1 MEELVRQ
8 ISERAGISAPQ
19 ARQAA
24 EVVLEYAKAHL
35 PGQAATQVAALLS
48 SGSVVGNMSP
58 LVHEHME
65 QLDGQFKERGQ
76 ER

>member
-35 PGQAATQVAALLS
+35 PGQAGAQVAALLS
-48 SGSVVGNMSP
+48 SGSAVGNMSP
-58 LVHEHME
+58 LVREHME